1 MALYSY
7 IAIEPLTAYVLA
19 LFKIVQCIKMDP
31 GQSLLDETLRG
42 ELMYMYSVAVFV
54 SLTYYFKPSG

>member
-42 ELMYMYSVAVFV
+42 A
-54 SLTYYFKPSG
+54 